1 MRFTKGMEPFGGY
14 AFLSYLKE
22 ISNYQ
27 NNLKTWDNR
36 YIHVS
41 HVRDQANV
49 SAPCPFA
56 FPLVAHNVRSKIQL
70 PFPSSCS
77 LGSHWID
84 VVFHQHIFVYIY
96 IQFTNMKP
104 SNIIYKQFLVCLQT
118 FLSCTMTR
126 DHTITK
132 RGTITVIS
140 SVLVSH
146 CF

>member
-77 LGSHWID
+77 LGSQSI
-84 VVFHQHIFVYIY
+84 YIY
-96 IQFTNMKP
+96 ICFELF
-104 SNIIYKQFLVCLQT
+104 S
-118 FLSCTMTR
+118 
-126 DHTITK
+126 
-132 RGTITVIS
+132 IS
-140 SVLVSH
+140 FCERYVKHHGKSIHLVSLYKYIYI
-146 CF
+146 